1 MPMAGSVGITRTCRS
16 LISGAKMKE
25 RALLK
30 LSNASKIESIGLA
43 VAEKSHFEN
52 FRGEANVL
60 PSSYWLKTR

>member
-1 MPMAGSVGITRTCRS
+1 
-16 LISGAKMKE
+16 MKE

-43 VAEKSHFEN
+43 VAEKSHFEY